1 MFLSTAKNMNSLT
14 FYNYEHWVKAVPN
27 MNSFSRVY
35 FKVVGKVLKLKLS
48 KIDFKN
54 FKTKKVT
61 NFKNIYYQRGI
72 VHSITEVNFARQCFF
87 TWL

>member
-1 MFLSTAKNMNSLT
+1 MNCLT
-14 FYNYEHWVKAVPN
+14 FYDYEHWVKAVQN

-48 KIDFKN
+48 KIDFEN

-61 NFKNIYYQRGI
+61 VLKT
-72 VHSITEVNFARQCFF
+72 SITKEVLCNLFARQCFF
-87 TWL
+87 IWL